1 MNLPLFIAQRL
12 QKSQSQRFSATVYH
26 IGVASI
32 GLCLAIM
39 IVAFAVFFGFKRV
52 VKQKIYS
59 LSGQIQVKKFSRN
72 ESFEEKPLSRSVAL
86 YQTKNPENLPSI
98 SHIQAVAH
106 KTGILKTKDDL
117 LGVLLKG
124 VGQDYDWQNFE
135 MNMLSGK
142 TLSLSDTSISNDI
155 LVSDIIANKLNLSIG
170 NEIVMAFLQDPPRFR
185 KLNIV
190 GIYQTGIEEIDTQL
204 IIGDLKLIQK
214 LNNWGADTVGTF
226 EIFVKENLPI
236 EQASDQVAAMLQ
248 NDMAIELV
256 STRFQGLFDWLQ
268 LLDRNVAIFLGLIM
282 LVAVFNMMS
291 ILLVMIMERSP
302 MIGLL
307 KALGSNNWKIR
318 QIFVYQ
324 GIGIVIKGLLWGNV
338 LGLGLGFVQQ
348 YYKIIPLDP
357 ANYYMS
363 YVPIDWHWD
372 VVLYLNLGV
381 LLLVSLVLILPTVII
396 TKIEPIKAIAFNK

>member
-1 MNLPLFIAQRL
+1 
-12 QKSQSQRFSATVYH
+12 
-26 IGVASI
+26 
-32 GLCLAIM
+32 M